1 MKQGIWRLKK
11 VMSICTLFIF
21 ASCDKKE
28 GDVRAEILPEGP
40 VVIDAKYEYNSP
52 LDGETITVSPPW
64 FSFALKAKNYNR
76 DKRVSIISVTLQIR
90 GTKNGAP
97 TEAKAGFT
105 GIGFSNGD
113 PFYDTNCDGSVNG
126 AGDKVGSLFELDPGV
141 GCVSNVTLYA
151 GSLPEDDDFKFD
163 VEATFVGWYN
173 RFDSGA
179 FVPDERLEIKSA
191 FSTR

>member
-11 VMSICTLFIF
+11 VMSICTLFVF

-40 VVIDAKYEYNSP
+40 VVIDAKYEYQSP
-52 LDGETITVSPPW
+52 LDPEEKVTVSPPW
-64 FSFALKAKNYNR
+64 FSFVLKAKNYNR
-76 DKRVSIISVTLQIR
+76 DKRASIIAVTLKIK

-97 TEAKAGFT
+97 TEAKAEFT
-105 GIGFSNGD
+105 GTSDSDEISF
-113 PFYDTNCDGSVNG
+113 FDTNCDGSKNTN
-126 AGDKVGSLFELDPGV
+126 DKIGSLFELDPGV

-151 GSLPEDDDFKFD
+151 GSLPEDDDFKYN